1 MQTRLHAEI
10 AHASNATMSL
20 RAFAFAF
27 VCEYCS
33 RSTACAYV
41 RAHALTYVYIYTVR
55 SRACSGSS
63 GTTMASRFQPNRI
76 FCSRT
81 HRRTAGSAPAPA
93 RLRAPCAPSH
103 RSRSA
108 RAPRSE
114 SPLARSTSYASLDRS
129 FARIVCAYINI

>member
-10 AHASNATMSL
+10 AHASNATVRLFAFACVCVCVRL
-20 RAFAFAF
+20 RVLLFAFAF

-33 RSTACAYV
+33 RSTACANV

-63 GTTMASRFQPNRI
+63 GTTAVGRFQPNRI
-76 FCSRT
+76 FCSRI

-103 RSRSA
+103 RSKLA
-108 RAPRSE
+108 RPPAPRVL
-114 SPLARSTSYASLDRS
+114 SPDQRATRR
-129 FARIVCAYINI
+129 